1 MDATLPKPS
10 RRPIPDPYLTDFL
23 WFLERLRSNLK
34 PTMRACTSCGKEV
47 PGDANFCSYCGTSAG
62 ATCGRC
68 GAWLAADAL
77 FCSSCGDRVDTGIA
91 QGPAEMLK
99 VVTIL
104 FVDVV
109 GSTERAEK
117 MHPED
122 TRALMTDFFKAMS
135 EEIRREDGTVEGIVG
150 DGLMAVFGIPF
161 AHEDDPFRAVRAA
174 THMLKRLADW
184 NADKEDVCQI
194 EIRVGINTGEVSAAG
209 RPGEGLLVTGDPV
222 NVAAR
227 LEQVAKPRTIVIG
240 ERTAQSVRGSF
251 ELQPLEP
258 LQLKGKSEPMQA
270 FVVLDETPEDRMSEG
285 RSIAPLIGR
294 DEDLKALNE
303 VYMRCQRTR
312 SPHLITLLGEA
323 GVGKSR
329 LTEELLRT
337 LPDTPRIL
345 TSHCISHG
353 EGADLWPLREILA
366 AAAGFSDRDPPEDVV
381 SAIEVLV
388 DERVGPLKRSRQIVN
403 ALASTFGI
411 APDPSQALDPRL
423 RHREFL
429 IAWRALLTGMA
440 SEGPVV
446 IIVQDIHWAGELLLD
461 ILTDLACRTEGPILF
476 LCPTRPGLLES
487 RPEWGTGTANHTSLR
502 LEALSKEQSGELI
515 AGLVNLAG
523 LPDTVR
529 SLVLERCEG
538 NPFFLQEIVRH
549 LIESGQLDRE
559 GRRRPTEA
567 HLSSVEIP
575 DNVHG
580 VLLARIDLM
589 GEDKKRVGQQAAV
602 VGRTFWEGAVARLCD
617 DPDVSNLLL
626 DLDRQTFIRERQ
638 DSSLASEIEYRFTH
652 ILIRDALYETMP
664 RRLRGAS
671 HEMVARWIEETS
683 GARSDE
689 HLETRAHHLQ
699 RAHEFLGRDDLRTQA
714 RGLLLRASADALQHL
729 AVKRSVALARSAV
742 SLSKGPEE
750 RTEALEALGD
760 GAMLGY
766 LVDDAWAAYSEALE
780 DAAKDRSLSSA
791 VARLAAKAAIAAT
804 RFEGAMTTM
813 PSATDIKRTIEMGL
827 SAAASDGSDDRSR
840 CLLLSSQ
847 AFAHSLDEELRQDHD
862 VAAEALTLAEELKDS
877 ELVSVALDSAAFAL
891 NLEGRYA
898 QIYALQKRRV
908 DLISHLQDLSEI
920 CDIYGS
926 AAWSAY
932 FVGRHLDTITYTT
945 KCMDR
950 ANGID
955 PGNYQHALQWRVI
968 ANFRAGNWDTAL
980 SDQSELESLVLGDD
994 DVIPV
999 FAASA
1004 FATAFLCRQLRGDVE
1019 AASRYLEMLRR
1030 LRRDQ
1035 EASGDRISMPR
1046 INAALGLIH
1055 RGELEEALDWL
1066 DYESPFV
1073 RGPLLEARCE
1083 AIRGVGDTAAAIA
1096 LIAVID
1102 EVASSMGSP
1111 TLECYADRLRGQV
1124 AQWEGN
1130 ESEAEVSFTRS
1141 RAGFSRIAM
1150 PWEEAMSRLLLGELR
1165 LEKASAAAAEADL
1178 LEARSV
1184 FERLRSVR
1192 ETHRVDECLRRL
1204 TLTS

>member
-1 MDATLPKPS
+1 
-10 RRPIPDPYLTDFL
+10 
-23 WFLERLRSNLK
+23 
-34 PTMRACTSCGKEV
+34 
-47 PGDANFCSYCGTSAG
+47 
-62 ATCGRC
+62 
-68 GAWLAADAL
+68 
-77 FCSSCGDRVDTGIA
+77 
-91 QGPAEMLK
+91 MLK

-109 GSTERAEK
+109 GSTARAEK

-122 TRALMTDFFKAMS
+122 TRVLMTDFFKAMS
-135 EEIRREDGTVEGIVG
+135 EEIRREDGTVEGIAG

-174 THMLKRLADW
+174 RYMLKRLADW

-194 EIRVGINTGEVSAAG
+194 EIRIGINTGEVSAAG

-227 LEQVAKPRTIVIG
+227 LEQVATPGTVVIG
-240 ERTAQSVRGSF
+240 ERTARSVRGSF
-251 ELQPLEP
+251 GLRPLEP
-258 LQLKGKSEPMQA
+258 PQLKGKSEPMQA
-270 FVVLDETPEDRMSEG
+270 FMVMDETSEDGMSEG
-285 RSIAPLIGR
+285 RWVAPLIGR
-294 DEDLKALNE
+294 DEDLTALNE

-329 LTEELLRT
+329 LTEEFLRA
-337 LPDTPRIL
+337 LPDTTRIL
-345 TSHCISHG
+345 TCHCISHG
-353 EGADLWPLREILA
+353 EGADLWPLRQILA
-366 AAAGFSDRDPPEDVV
+366 AAAGFGDSDPPQGVV
-381 SAIEVLV
+381 SAIEELV
-388 DERVGPLKRSRQIVN
+388 ADRVGPQNKSRQIVD
-403 ALASTFGI
+403 ALATTLGI
-411 APDPSQALDPRL
+411 APDPSQTLDPRL

-429 IAWRALLTGMA
+429 LAWRALLSGMA
-440 SEGPVV
+440 SSGPVV
-446 IIVQDIHWAGELLLD
+446 IVVQDIHWAGERLLD

-487 RPEWGTGTANHTSLR
+487 RPDWGTGTANHTSLR

-515 AGLVNLAG
+515 AGLVNLEG

-549 LIESGQLDRE
+549 LIESGQVETE
-559 GRRRPTEA
+559 GRRYHSADPRSA
-567 HLSSVEIP
+567 SVEIP

-602 VGRTFWEGAVARLCD
+602 VGRTFWEGAVAKLCND
-617 DPDVSNLLL
+617 SEITDLLTAL
-626 DLDRQTFIRERQ
+626 ERQAFIRESHA
-638 DSSLASEIEYRFTH
+638 SSLTNEIEYSFTH

-671 HEMVARWIEETS
+671 HEIVAQWIEESS
-683 GARSDE
+683 GERSEE
-689 HLETRAHHLQ
+689 HLETLARHYQ
-699 RAHEFLGRDDLRTQA
+699 RAHELLGRDDLRAKA
-714 RGLLLRASADALQHL
+714 RDLLLRASTAALQQFG
-729 AVKRSVALARSAV
+729 VKHGLDLARTAV

-750 RTEALEALGD
+750 RTEALETLGD

-766 LVDDAWAAYSEALE
+766 LIDDAWAAYSEALE
-780 DAAKDRSLSSA
+780 DAAKDPGLSSA

-804 RFEGAMTTM
+804 RFEGAMTTA
-813 PSATDIKRTIEMGL
+813 PSAADIKGTIEVGL
-827 SAAASDGSDDRSR
+827 SVVASEGSDDRSR
-840 CLLLSSQ
+840 CLLLASK
-847 AFAHSLDEELRQDHD
+847 AFAHSLDEDLRQDHD
-862 VAAEALTLAEELKDS
+862 VAGEALTLAEELKDPG
-877 ELVSVALDSAAFAL
+877 LVSVALDSAAFAL
-891 NLEGRYA
+891 DLDGRYA

-908 DLISHLQDLSEI
+908 ELIPHLQDLSEI

-968 ANFRAGNWDTAL
+968 ANFRAGNWDAAL
-980 SDQSELESLVLGDD
+980 RDQSELESLVMGDG

-1019 AASRYLEMLRR
+1019 AASRYLELLRR

-1035 EASGDRISMPR
+1035 EATGDRISMPR
-1046 INAALGLIH
+1046 VNTALGLIH

-1066 DYESPFV
+1066 DYEAPFA
-1073 RGPLLEARCE
+1073 RGPLLETRCE
-1083 AIRGVGDTAAAIA
+1083 VVRAAGDSAAAVA
-1096 LIAVID
+1096 LISRID
-1102 EVASSMGSP
+1102 EVASSMGAP
-1111 TLECYADRLRGQV
+1111 TIDCYVDRLRGQV
-1124 AQWEGN
+1124 ALWEGDAN
-1130 ESEAEVSFTRS
+1130 EAEISFIRS
-1141 RAGFSRIAM
+1141 AEGFSRIAM
-1150 PWEEAMSRLLLGELR
+1150 PWEEAMSRLSLSELR
-1165 LEKASAAAAEADL
+1165 LEKPSAVAEADL
-1178 LEARSV
+1178 LHARSV

-1192 ETHRVDECLRRL
+1192 EIHRVDECLRRL